1 MLVKA
6 SKCPADIMQ
15 NVSNFIYMRED
26 FRKENLP
33 RCSTPAEIGREL
45 TASDSWFVFADRQPT
60 AKLVIIAV
68 FKLER
73 AGQTAKLSQLC
84 VNNDDS
90 FDSVI
95 SGLRREFGELRI
107 SNLCLRVRP
116 ADVARYAAKGFE
128 RGDTY
133 DRFSRTPAESN
144 MIPILPL
151 TSVALKDLSVLA
163 KLMYAAYAKTKYGF
177 PDMQS
182 AEEIL
187 RATMSGDKGEYLSNA
202 SFASGGPPN
211 LVSAC
216 LITADAPGDAK
227 IEQLFTHPLYR
238 ARGLATTEIAA
249 GMNCL
254 TASGVKS
261 LSAWDR
267 QSNDVVRRLLTKM
280 GFRQDQTAVEMFA
293 RS

>member
-15 NVSNFIYMRED
+15 NVSNFISMRED

-33 RCSTPAEIGREL
+33 RCGSPADISREMS
-45 TASDSWFVFADRQPT
+45 ASDSWFVFADRQPT
-60 AKLVIIAV
+60 AKLAIIAV
-68 FKLER
+68 FKLEM
-73 AGQTAKLSQLC
+73 AGQAARVSQLC

-95 SGLRREFGELRI
+95 SGLRREFGEMRI
-107 SNLCLRVRP
+107 SNLFLRVRP
-116 ADVARYAAKGFE
+116 ADVARYAAKGFD

-133 DRFSRTPAESN
+133 VRFSRTPAESN

-151 TSVALKDLSVLA
+151 TNVAMKDLSVLS
-163 KLMYAAYAKTKYGF
+163 KLMYVAYAKTKYAF
-177 PDMQS
+177 PDTQS
-182 AEEIL
+182 TEEIL
-187 RATMSGDKGEYLSNA
+187 RATMSGDRGEYLSTA
-202 SFASGGPPN
+202 SFASGGLPN

-216 LITADAPGDAK
+216 LVTADAPGDAK

-249 GMNCL
+249 GMNRL
-254 TASGVKS
+254 AAYGVKS

-267 QSNDVVRRLLTKM
+267 ETNDVVRRLLTKM
-280 GFRQDQTAVEMFA
+280 DFRQDQTAVEMVA